1 MPINDARF
9 KRNDPLAV
17 TELMDFLRPNF
28 YKAFNLKE
36 LLAELHER
44 EVKISGDELASL
56 LSSLE
61 YGGRIVSKV
70 VDGETYFQLRKVRG
84 FMPLKKFK

>member
-9 KRNDPLAV
+9 KKNDPGAV
-17 TELMDFLRPNF
+17 GELMDFLRPNF
-28 YKAFNLKE
+28 YQAYTLKE
-36 LLAELHER
+36 LLEELKGR
-44 EVKISGDELASL
+44 EVKISADELANL

-70 VDGETYFQLRKVRG
+70 VDGETYYQLRKVRG
-84 FMPLKKFK
+84 FIPLKKFK

>member
-9 KRNDPLAV
+9 KKNDPGAV
-17 TELMDFLRPNF
+17 GELMDFLRPNF
-28 YKAFNLKE
+28 YQAYSLEE
-36 LLAELHER
+36 LLEELKDR
-44 EVKISGDELASL
+44 EVKISADELANL

-61 YGGRIVSKV
+61 YGGRVVSKV

-84 FMPLKKFK
+84 FIPLKKFK

>member
-9 KRNDPLAV
+9 KRNDPGVV

-28 YKAFNLKE
+28 YKAFDLKE
-36 LLAELHER
+36 LLTELHER
-44 EVKISGDELASL
+44 EVKISGDELTNL

-70 VDGETYFQLRKVRG
+70 VDGETYYQLRKVRG
-84 FMPLKKFK
+84 FVPLKKFK

>member
-9 KRNDPLAV
+9 KRNDPGAV

-36 LLAELHER
+36 LLEELKER
-44 EVKISGDELASL
+44 EVKISADELANL

-70 VDGETYFQLRKVRG
+70 VEGETYYQLRKVRG
-84 FMPLKKFK
+84 FVPMKKFK